1 MLTNVVVINP
11 AISINTLNGNDLNIL
26 NKDRD
31 GPSRLKSKTQLYVAY
46 KKPLFILYITTH
58 ID

>member
-26 NKDRD
+26 NKDREWS
-31 GPSRLKSKTQLYVAY
+31 GSRLKKQD
-46 KKPLFILYITTH
+46 TT
-58 ID
+58 ICGL